1 MHVESIQMDP
11 RIARIHYSDYLKKVR
26 EARVLRAEKANE
38 EAREL
43 ESKAR
48 KIRISLSQQEK
59 EDLELLSA
67 YRTLSAG
74 QRIINM
80 HKVLWGPG
88 LDSQGRPLL
97 AIAPAHWRTVFFKLE
112 DRVGRFQNESWMGKL
127 SKSNHIDIPYQPHGP
142 AKYLDRQL
150 RTGLALGT
158 ISATVPSIPAHL
170 RPAGD
175 LSDYHILWEAEWRKA
190 APQDPLLLKKIKDS
204 DKFFVILAQWDLTPL
219 EQQVVE
225 GRFA

>member
-1 MHVESIQMDP
+1 MQVETVSMDP

-26 EARVLRAEKANE
+26 EGRTERAKKANE
-38 EAREL
+38 EAGKL
-43 ESKAR
+43 ESKAKKMR
-48 KIRISLSQQEK
+48 VSLSQQEK

-88 LDSQGRPLL
+88 LDQQGRPLL
-97 AIAPAHWRTVFFKLE
+97 AIAPAHWQTVFFKLE
-112 DRVGRFQNESWMGKL
+112 DRAGRFQNESWMGKL
-127 SKSNHIDIPYQPHGP
+127 NKSNHIDVPYHPHAP
-142 AKYLDRQL
+142 AKYLDREL
-150 RTGLALGT
+150 RRGLTFQT

-170 RPAGD
+170 RPSGD
-175 LSDYHILWEAEWRKA
+175 LSDYHIMWEAEWRKQ
-190 APQDPLLLKKIKDS
+190 APVDPLLLKKIKDS